1 MTRGLSYAAI
11 VLTLLAS
18 GCTAGTTYEMA
29 RGAQRVHCNKL
40 PETEKNACLDRI
52 QDDYGTYQR
61 KRAEAKSEP
70 QN

>member
-1 MTRGLSYAAI
+1 
-11 VLTLLAS
+11 
-18 GCTAGTTYEMA
+18 MA